1 MIIDKLK
8 HKYNLTIDKT
18 MFDLKVKD
26 YKIGKHF
33 VKLNVCLFECFSYQR
48 NK

>member
-18 MFDLKVKD
+18 MLDLKVKD
-26 YKIGKHF
+26 YKIGKHV
-33 VKLNVCLFECFSYQR
+33 VKLTLG
-48 NK
+48 